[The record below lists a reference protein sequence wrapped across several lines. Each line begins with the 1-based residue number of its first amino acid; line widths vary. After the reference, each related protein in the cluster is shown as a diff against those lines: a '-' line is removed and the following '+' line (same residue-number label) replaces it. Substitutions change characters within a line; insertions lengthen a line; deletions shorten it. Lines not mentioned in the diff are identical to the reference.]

1 MLNRDWHKTHRMP
14 EHPTL
19 EQRVDWHLAHAI
31 ACGCREMP
39 DTIKREIEKRG
50 LAVPERNRPN

>member
-1 MLNRDWHKTHRMP
+1 MP

-19 EQRVDWHLAHAI
+19 DQRVDWHLAHAI

>member
-1 MLNRDWHKTHRMP
+1 MLNRDWHKTHRLP
-14 EHPTL
+14 EHANL
-19 EQRVDWHLAHAI
+19 NQRVDWHLAHAT

-50 LAVPERNRPN
+50 LAVPERKRPA